1 MCVCIPA
8 SACWVL
14 TSRKYWRMLSC
25 CLPSR
30 WKVFSPLSN
39 WRLLPKCRLYSPA
52 LLMFVHQRIPW
63 RRYKHT
69 YINWDQVCLCLEFD
83 PCMWCRWYFT
93 SSESHNLVSLQ
104 LSPNSSKRSH
114 TKNNTHRPIL
124 YFGCNKSI
132 GPSNTSCG
140 SNNFIVHKIEIMS
153 VHRNIFKISV
163 VWKQEE
169 TQISLP
175 FRLFPIPTPPD
186 PPPTRN
192 DRPHIWRSPMIYLR
206 WKNN

>member
-1 MCVCIPA
+1 MQA
-8 SACWVL
+8 L
-14 TSRKYWRMLSC
+14 LSC
-25 CLPSR
+25 PFDVCASKDSLENVQTHLHKLRPSL
-30 WKVFSPLSN
+30 F
-39 WRLLPKCRLYSPA
+39 
-52 LLMFVHQRIPW
+52 MFGIW
-63 RRYKHT
+63 
-69 YINWDQVCLCLEFD
+69 
-83 PCMWCRWYFT
+83 PCMWCCWYFT

-192 DRPHIWRSPMIYLR
+192 NRPRIWRSPMVYLR